1 MKGSGFDDIVVEAG
15 ICASGSIEAA
25 LKGKHYNRAIRVH
38 CVMLEALE
46 TLLFFSFKQNKRMT
60 KLIKEAR
67 DASEE
72 MNSDPLKH
80 DTIIDS
86 DALSQLYA
94 QYCHYKEEIRRGT
107 YGRTPQFWIQY
118 MDKVWILLRFSREI
132 KTNNL
137 DLYMRSLQQLC
148 PLMFTMDHHNYA
160 RYVTLYYASLLNL
173 SNFHPGAE
181 DLLRK
186 GAIDL
191 TIEQTINKHAKT
203 KGGIVGFSKNCPAY
217 YRWCVTRHS
226 RASYVSATNAMVGVN
241 NDSNVCPKDISP
253 FNIIQSEKLVEKAI
267 SAIAGFVNPYE
278 VDGGLICLS
287 SGQPVPDDLATNLVS
302 VQHQGEQYKNL
313 TILLRKDCSQK
324 LFHFMIQLRRRK

>member
-1 MKGSGFDDIVVEAG
+1 
-15 ICASGSIEAA
+15 
-25 LKGKHYNRAIRVH
+25 
-38 CVMLEALE
+38 
-46 TLLFFSFKQNKRMT
+46 MT

-86 DALSQLYA
+86 DAVSQLYA

-107 YGRTPQFWIQY
+107 YGRTPQFWIQN
-118 MDKVWILLRFSREI
+118 MDKVWILLRFSRAI

-160 RYVTLYYASLLNL
+160 RYLTLYCASLLNL
-173 SNFHPGAE
+173 SNSHPGAE

-186 GAIDL
+186 GGLTVKRSNLPNCRTAIDL

-203 KGGIVGFSKNCPAY
+203 KGGIVGFNKNCPAY

-241 NDSNVCPKDISP
+241 NDSNVCP
-253 FNIIQSEKLVEKAI
+253 
-267 SAIAGFVNPYE
+267 
-278 VDGGLICLS
+278 
-287 SGQPVPDDLATNLVS
+287 
-302 VQHQGEQYKNL
+302 
-313 TILLRKDCSQK
+313 
-324 LFHFMIQLRRRK
+324 

>member
-1 MKGSGFDDIVVEAG
+1 MKSSGFDDIVVEAG
-15 ICASGSIEAA
+15 ICASCSIEAI
-25 LKGKHYNRAIRVH
+25 LKGKHYNRPIRVH

-46 TLLFFSFKQNKRMT
+46 RLLFFSFEQNKRMT

-107 YGRTPQFWIQY
+107 CGRTPQFWIQY
-118 MDKVWILLRFSREI
+118 MDKVWILLRFSRAI

-137 DLYMRSLQQLC
+137 DLHMRSLQQLC
-148 PLMFTMDHHNYA
+148 PLMFTINHHNYA
-160 RYVTLYYASLLNL
+160 RYLTLYCASLLNL
-173 SNFHPGAE
+173 SNSHPGAE

-186 GAIDL
+186 GGLTVNRSNLPNCLTAIDL
-191 TIEQTINKHAKT
+191 TIEQTINKHAKA

-253 FNIIQSEKLVEKAI
+253 K
-267 SAIAGFVNPYE
+267 
-278 VDGGLICLS
+278 
-287 SGQPVPDDLATNLVS
+287 
-302 VQHQGEQYKNL
+302 
-313 TILLRKDCSQK
+313 
-324 LFHFMIQLRRRK
+324 